1 MQRAILN
8 PILFLLFCP
17 LFSIAQA
24 PKSFSTDPT
33 TFAKEIRSYMELT
46 NKNET
51 EKIMDKFDEI
61 WIEQARFTVQEQ
73 GTVIRTA
80 NNMLKK
86 RLKPY
91 PDFSNYIIALMALE
105 SSGKKAT
112 LFENWHNSLDEVLN
126 LSAKRYSNYIED
138 VSGLFAENIL
148 YSSASVKWIGSSSE
162 FTFEFDSVPKVRF
175 PKMSLTCQSKGDSSI
190 IRDISGSYYPLTREF
205 IGEGG
210 RIDWTRAGLDPGKV
224 YAELKKTK
232 LTLTSSE
239 WSSEEATFYNKD
251 YFDRAL
257 AGKVTDKTMAGVKTE
272 NAAYPRF
279 TSDDLQLAIKEIIKD
294 ADYIGGYSQQ
304 GSKMVGSGSKEQ
316 KARLAFKRKDTL
328 QVVISAR
335 SFIIRPERISS
346 EGASFTCYFKEDSLY
361 HPSIQFRYVAT
372 DKKMTLT
379 RSTESGI
386 SMPFFDSF
394 HQMEIMV
401 DQISWKIDDPLM
413 EFKMASGQN
422 DLKMKL
428 ESFNLYTDERFQQIQ
443 GMADI
448 TPLITVREYTE
459 KQGRFI
465 YPPDFAKYLRVS
477 EQQARSLVIYLAN
490 KGFLSYEYEDDVATV
505 NDKLQ
510 YYLTARNNKTDYD
523 KIEIESMISALPNAK
538 LNLMN
543 FDLDL
548 QGVGRILISDS
559 QQVWIAPFN
568 QELRLLKN
576 RDIFFSGRVHAGK
589 SDFFG
594 KGFLFHYDDFR
605 VDMPAIDSLRLRAT
619 SETEVDEYGRPKLI
633 SIRNT
638 LQNLSGKL
646 QIDSLMNKSGR
657 KNFPPYPA
665 FISDKEAYV
674 YYDHPTVYNG
684 IYDRGRFYFQV
695 DPFGI
700 DSLDNFATG
709 GLQFKG
715 RLESAGI
722 FPTIPETI
730 VIRPD
735 YSFGFEQDAP
745 SAGYPM
751 YGGKGTYHR
760 HIDLSFKGLIGSG
773 SIDYLSSLSES
784 QDIVFFP
791 DSTHLRDASW
801 DLRRET
807 VAGTGFPD
815 AKGRNNFINWYA
827 RADRMFVFRESGSLD
842 AYDGTV
848 DVAGNLT
855 LTPTGLGGSGIA
867 RFKESELESNDFA
880 FQPDDYGADT
890 CDFRLK
896 SDLENILAIQ
906 TKNVKAKIDLVKR
919 MGSFSSNGSGS
930 FVSFPLNQYLCF
942 IARFKW
948 YFDNRELEF
957 GEEKTLASQVIEGS
971 DFLSTNPFQDS
982 LKWNAGVARYSLA
995 DYMIKARKVKQILV
1009 ADAVIFP
1016 ADTAII
1022 VIEKDAYMRP
1032 LNQATVIANTASRYH
1047 TITEAT
1053 LQIEGRKRYGGNGLY
1068 SYTDHAGTKHS
1079 IVLDRISV
1087 DTSLQTYASGN
1098 MPDSAMFQIS
1108 RNISYKGRVNLSAAN
1123 PLLNFDG
1130 FARLSH
1136 PCEEKLPSG
1145 WFAFR
1150 GDIDPKGVKIP
1161 VSEPRNEFGEKLG
1174 VSLCISSDSSGFY
1187 STFLSPKRKNT
1198 DAEVLSSEGFLQ
1210 YDETDA
1216 VYRIAAE
1223 EKLKSPDGPGALIQL
1238 NDANCVVS
1246 GEGRLN
1252 LGVRFGQFDWSTTG
1266 RFTHNTIQDSINF
1279 DGFAG
1284 LDFMFSG
1291 DAMKA
1296 MTDLIREQ
1304 ASLKPSNDTR
1314 SIWLRAM
1321 RELVG
1326 TEKAD
1331 KLVSELNLYGAP
1343 RRVPDELNKTLYLTE
1358 LKLQWDKEF
1367 QSYRSQGPIGVGFIG
1382 KEAIGRQLTGHLE
1395 IQRKRGGDIFNL
1407 FIEADKATWW
1417 YFSYTRGIMQ
1427 AISSDSK
1434 FNDAIA
1440 AIKPEKRVADTKGDK
1455 EPYEYMLSTDRK
1467 KAEFIRRF
1475 KGQ

>member
-1 MQRAILN
+1 MLRISF
-8 PILFLLFCP
+8 ILFFIISP
-17 LFSIAQA
+17 LYAICQA
-24 PKSFSTDPT
+24 PKSFSTDPA
-33 TFAKEIRSYMELT
+33 TFAKEIRAYMELT
-46 NKNET
+46 NKKET
-51 EKIMDKFDEI
+51 EKIMDRFDEI
-61 WIEQARFTVQEQ
+61 WIEQSRFSVQEQ

-91 PDFSNYIIALMALE
+91 PDFSNYILALMALE
-105 SSGKKAT
+105 SSGKKAS
-112 LFENWHNSLDEVLN
+112 LFENWHSSLDEVLN
-126 LSAKRYSNYIED
+126 LSSKRYSDYIED
-138 VSGLFAENIL
+138 VSGLFTENIL
-148 YSSASVKWIGSSSE
+148 YSSASVRWVGGSSE
-162 FTFEFDSVPKVRF
+162 YTFEFDSVPKVRF
-175 PKMSLTCQSKGDSSI
+175 PKMTLTCVSKGDSSVI
-190 IRDISGSYYPLTREF
+190 SDISGSYYPLSRVF

-210 RIDWTRAGLDPGKV
+210 RIDWSRAGLDPGKV
-224 YAELKKTK
+224 YAELKVTN
-232 LTLTSSE
+232 LNLSSSE
-239 WSSEEATFYNKD
+239 WSSEDVTFYNKD
-251 YFDRAL
+251 FFSQPL
-257 AGKVTDKTMAGVKTE
+257 NGKVTDKAMAGVKTE
-272 NAAYPRF
+272 TAVYPRF
-279 TSDDLQLAIKEIIKD
+279 TSYDLQLSIREIIKD
-294 ADYIGGYSQQ
+294 ADYIGGFSQQ
-304 GSKMVGSGSKEQ
+304 GNKMVGAGTREQ

-328 QVVISAR
+328 QVVITSR
-335 SFIIRPERISS
+335 SFVIRPERISA
-346 EGASFTCYFKEDSLY
+346 EGASFTCYFNEDSIH
-361 HPSIQFRYVAT
+361 HPSVQFRYIAA
-372 DKKMTLT
+372 DRKMTLT

-443 GMADI
+443 GMSDV
-448 TPLITVREYTE
+448 TPLLTLREYTD
-459 KQGRFI
+459 KQGQYI
-465 YPPDFAKYLRVS
+465 YPTDLAKYLRVS

-490 KGFLSYEYEDDVATV
+490 KGFLSYDFEEDVAIV

-523 KIEIESMISALPNAK
+523 KIEIESMISAIPNAK

-559 QQVWIAPFN
+559 QQVWIAPFE
-568 QELRLLKN
+568 QQLRLLKN

-605 VDMPAIDSLRLRAT
+605 IDMPAIDSLRLKAT
-619 SETEVDEYGRPKLI
+619 SDTEVDEYGRPKLI

-646 QIDSLMNKSGR
+646 QIDSLINKSGR

-674 YYDHPTVYNG
+674 YYDHPSVYNG
-684 IYDRGRFYFQV
+684 IYDRSRFYFQV

-735 YSFGFEQDAP
+735 NSFGFEQDAP
-745 SAGYPM
+745 ASGYPM

-760 HIDLSFKGLIGSG
+760 HLDLSFKGLTGSG
-773 SIDYLSSLSES
+773 SIDYLSSVSES

-791 DSTHLRDASW
+791 DSTHLKDALW
-801 DLRRET
+801 DLRRAT
-807 VAGTGFPD
+807 LSGTGFPD
-815 AKGRNNFINWYA
+815 AKGKNNFINWYA
-827 RADRMFVFRESGSLD
+827 VADRMFVFRETGELS
-842 AYDGTV
+842 AYEGNV
-848 DVAGNLT
+848 DIAGNLT
-855 LTPTGLGGSGIA
+855 LTPSGLGGSGIA
-867 RFKESELESNDFA
+867 RFKESELESKNFA

-890 CDFRLK
+890 SDFRLK

-906 TKNVKAKIDLVKR
+906 TKNVKAKIDLAKR
-919 MGSFSSNGSGS
+919 MGSFSSNGGGS

-942 IARFKW
+942 IAQFKW

-957 GEEKTLASQVIEGS
+957 GEEKTLTSQVIEGS

-982 LKWNAGVARYSLA
+982 LRWNAGVARYSLA

-1009 ADAVIFP
+1009 ADAVVFP
-1016 ADTAII
+1016 ADTAVI

-1032 LNQATVIANTASRYH
+1032 LQEATVVANTASRYH
-1047 TITEAT
+1047 TITGAT
-1053 LQIEGRKRYGGNGLY
+1053 LQIEGRKRYGGSGLY
-1068 SYTDHAGTKHS
+1068 SYTDHAGTKHA
-1079 IVLDRISV
+1079 ILLDRISV

-1098 MPDSAMFQIS
+1098 MPDSAQFQIS
-1108 RNISYKGRVNLSAAN
+1108 RNIGYKGRVNLSAAN

-1130 FARLSH
+1130 YARLNH
-1136 PCEEKLPSG
+1136 PCEDKMPSG

-1161 VSEPRNEFGEKLG
+1161 VKEPRNEFGEKLG
-1174 VSLCISSDSSGFY
+1174 VSLCIGSDSSAFY
-1187 STFLSPKRKNT
+1187 STFLSPKKKNT
-1198 DAEVLSSEGFLQ
+1198 DPEVLTAEGFLK
-1210 YDETDA
+1210 YDEAEA
-1216 VYRIAAE
+1216 VYRIAGE
-1223 EKLKSPDGPGALIQL
+1223 EKLNAPDGPGAMIQL
-1238 NDANCVVS
+1238 NDATCVVS

-1266 RFTHNTIQDSINF
+1266 RFTHNTIQDSMLF

-1284 LDFMFSG
+1284 LDFMFSAE
-1291 DAMKA
+1291 AMKA
-1296 MTDLIREQ
+1296 MTEVIREQ
-1304 ASLKPSNDTR
+1304 ATLKASNDAR
-1314 SIWLRAM
+1314 NIWLRSM
-1321 RELVG
+1321 RELIG

-1331 KLVSELNLYGAP
+1331 KLVSEMNLYGAP

-1358 LKLQWDKEF
+1358 LNLFWDKEF
-1367 QSYRSQGPIGVGFIG
+1367 QSYKSSGPIGIGFIG
-1382 KEAIGRQLTGHLE
+1382 KESIGRQLTGHLE

-1407 FIEADKATWW
+1407 YLEADKSTWW

-1427 AISSDSK
+1427 ALSSDSK
-1434 FNDAIA
+1434 FNDAISNM
-1440 AIKPEKRVADTKGDK
+1440 KPDKRVAETKGDK
-1455 EPYEYMLSTDRK
+1455 EPYEFMLSTDRK
-1467 KAEFIRRF
+1467 KAEFVRKM

>member
-1 MQRAILN
+1 MLRLTC
-8 PILFLLFCP
+8 ILFLILSPF
-17 LFSIAQA
+17 LTIGQA
-24 PKSFSTDPT
+24 PKTFSTDPAA
-33 TFAKEIRSYMELT
+33 FAKEIRAYMELT
-46 NKNET
+46 NKKET
-51 EKIMDKFDEI
+51 EKIMDRFDEI
-61 WIEQARFTVQEQ
+61 WLAQSRFSAQEQ

-91 PDFSNYIIALMALE
+91 PDFSNYILALMALE
-105 SSGKKAT
+105 SSGKKST
-112 LFENWHNSLDEVLN
+112 LFENWHTSLDEVLN
-126 LSAKRYSNYIED
+126 LSSKRYSDYIED
-138 VSGLFAENIL
+138 VSGLFTENIL
-148 YSSASVKWIGSSSE
+148 YASSSVRWVGSSPDY
-162 FTFEFDSVPKVRF
+162 TFEFDSVPKVRF
-175 PKMSLTCQSKGDSSI
+175 PKMSLTCISKGDSSV
-190 IRDISGSYYPLTREF
+190 IRDISGSYYPLTRVF

-210 RIDWTRAGLDPGKV
+210 RIDWSRAGLDANKV
-224 YAELKKTK
+224 YAELKQST

-239 WSSEEATFYNKD
+239 WSSDDATFYNRD
-251 YFDRAL
+251 YFSQPL
-257 AGKVTDKTMAGVKTE
+257 NGKVTDKTMAGVKPE
-272 NAAYPRF
+272 NAVYPRF
-279 TSDDLQLAIKEIIKD
+279 TSYDLQLGIREIIKD
-294 ADYIGGYSQQ
+294 ADYLGGFSQQ
-304 GSKMVGSGSKEQ
+304 GSKMVGTGTREQ

-328 QVVISAR
+328 QVVISAK
-335 SFIIRPERISS
+335 SFVIRPERISA
-346 EGASFTCYFKEDSLY
+346 EGASFTCYFKEDSIH
-361 HPSIQFRYVAT
+361 HPSLQFRYVAA
-372 DKKMTLT
+372 DKKMTLI

-401 DQISWKIDDPLM
+401 DQVSWKIDDPLI
-413 EFKMASGQN
+413 EFRMAASQT

-443 GMADI
+443 GISDV
-448 TPLITVREYTE
+448 TPLFRVREYTD
-459 KQGRFI
+459 KQGRYI
-465 YPPDFAKYLRVS
+465 YPPDFARYLRVS

-490 KGFLSYEYEDDVATV
+490 KGFLSYDVEEDVATV
-505 NDKLQ
+505 NDKLH
-510 YYLTARNNKTDYD
+510 YYLAARNNKTDFD
-523 KIEIESMISALPNAK
+523 KIEIESVISALPNAK

-548 QGVGRILISDS
+548 QGVGRILLSDS

-568 QELRLLKN
+568 QELRVLKN
-576 RDIFFSGRVHAGK
+576 RDIRFSGRVHAGK

-594 KGFLFHYDDFR
+594 KGFQFHYDDFR
-605 VDMPAIDSLRLRAT
+605 IDMPSIDSLRLKAT
-619 SETEVDEYGRPKLI
+619 SDTEVDENGNPKLI
-633 SIRNT
+633 TIRNT
-638 LQNLSGKL
+638 LQNLSGAL
-646 QIDSLMNKSGR
+646 QIDSLANKSGR
-657 KNFPPYPA
+657 KNFPKYPA

-674 YYDHPTVYNG
+674 YYDHPSVYNG
-684 IYDRGRFYFQV
+684 IYDRNRFYFQV
-695 DPFGI
+695 DPFSI

-722 FPTIPETI
+722 FPTIPETV

-745 SAGYPM
+745 SSGYPM

-760 HIDLSFKGLIGSG
+760 HLDLSFKGFTGSG

-791 DSTHLRDASW
+791 DSTHLRDATW
-801 DLRRET
+801 DLRKET
-807 VAGTGFPD
+807 IAGTGFPD

-827 RADRMFVFRESGSLD
+827 LADRMFVFRESGNLD
-842 AYDGTV
+842 AYQGTV
-848 DVAGNLT
+848 DIAGNLT
-855 LTPTGLGGSGIA
+855 LTPSGLGGSGIA
-867 RFKESELESNDFA
+867 RFLESELESRNFA
-880 FQPDDYGADT
+880 FRSDDYGADT
-890 CDFRLK
+890 SDFRLK
-896 SDLENILAIQ
+896 SDYENILAIQ
-906 TKNVKAKIDLVKR
+906 TRNVNAKIDLVKR

-942 IARFKW
+942 IAQFKW
-948 YFDNRELEF
+948 YFDNREVEF
-957 GEEKTLASQVIEGS
+957 GEEKTLTTQVIEGS

-982 LKWNAGVARYSLA
+982 LRWNAGVARYSLG
-995 DYMIKARKVKQILV
+995 DYLIKARKVKQMLV
-1009 ADAVIFP
+1009 ADAVVYP
-1016 ADTAII
+1016 NDTATI

-1032 LNQATVIANTASRYH
+1032 LTEATVVANTATRYH
-1047 TITEAT
+1047 TITSAT
-1053 LQIEGRKRYGGNGLY
+1053 LQIEGRKRYGGSGLY
-1068 SYTDHAGTKHS
+1068 AYTDHAGTRHA
-1079 IVLDRISV
+1079 IQLDRISV

-1098 MPDSAMFQIS
+1098 MPDSALFQIS
-1108 RNISYKGRVNLSAAN
+1108 RNIGYKGRVNLSASN

-1136 PCEEKLPSG
+1136 PCEDKLPSG

-1150 GDIDPKGVKIP
+1150 GDIDPKGVRIP
-1161 VSEPRNEFGEKLG
+1161 VKEPRNEFGEKLG
-1174 VSLCISSDSSGFY
+1174 VSLCLSSDSIGFY
-1187 STFLSPKRKNT
+1187 TTFLSPKKKNT
-1198 DAEVLSSEGFLQ
+1198 DAEVLSAEGFLQ
-1210 YDETDA
+1210 YDETEA
-1216 VYRIAAE
+1216 VYRIARE
-1223 EKLKSPDGPGALIQL
+1223 DKLKSPDGPGAMIQL

-1252 LGVRFGQFDWSTTG
+1252 LGVRFGQFEWSTTG
-1266 RFTHNTIQDSINF
+1266 RFTHNTIQDSTRF

-1296 MTDLIREQ
+1296 MTEVIREQ
-1304 ASLKPSNDTR
+1304 PTLKASNDTR
-1314 SIWLRAM
+1314 STWTRSM
-1321 RELVG
+1321 RELIG

-1343 RRVPDELNKTLYLTE
+1343 KRVPEELNKTLYITE
-1358 LKLQWDKEF
+1358 LNLFWDKEF
-1367 QSYRSQGPIGVGFIG
+1367 QSYRSDGPIGVGFIG

-1395 IQRKRGGDIFNL
+1395 IQRKRGADIFNL
-1407 FIEADKATWW
+1407 YLEADKSTWW

-1434 FNDAIA
+1434 FNDAIS

-1467 KAEFIRRF
+1467 KAEFLRRM